1 MTMLPPTL
9 HQPRPRAGKSR
20 GGGGGGSM
28 HLPTLIALI
37 ALLLAGA
44 AALLLAAPVP
54 PLAAQTIT
62 DYDSNDNGLID
73 ISSLAQLH
81 AMRWDQNGDGDP
93 DSTTTAADYL
103 LAFPDRDTA
112 TSTRMGCP
120 SGTCTGYELTASL
133 TFPAETSSP
142 HNPWTPMRFA
152 ATFDGNGHTL
162 TNLNIPAPSGFRP
175 TGLFDTLST
184 ANGLIKNVGLINP
197 TVATANRNQVT
208 GALVGWLEPNAKI
221 ETSYVAGG
229 SVTGAGFAAR
239 VGGLVGL
246 SQFDTD
252 IRASYSTAAV
262 GHVGNPDQIRVGGLL
277 GYAAGGK
284 ITASYA
290 AGPVTP
296 GTGTSTYA
304 GGLVGLSAGTETD
317 YPDSYCDT
325 QATMQTDCV
334 GGHLSLPDFTPVD
347 GYDTA
352 YLQHT
357 IGYCDIYEFWN
368 LDLDG
373 ITGGDNPWNFGT
385 ETDYPTPWKPADRPT
400 TTEPVVCAP
409 PYSPTIDSPPPGGPR
424 RAQPPQDTPYNPE
437 ADHPESYDNPRYDMS
452 ATCAPQPAANGQP
465 AGVLITIDLGDYQ
478 GEVILHL
485 SLWNGEYFASYESH
499 GLTPPALERDGQTAT
514 VQITTDPAQTRF
526 LMDSVSPTTNLVL
539 GYADCHT
546 DDPGAAAAAESPT
559 ESAET
564 STPPTPPAEKI
575 YTNDRHEM
583 TASCE
588 VQHNADGDPE
598 SSLISFDLGNY
609 EGAVI
614 LHLSLWNGE
623 YYASF
628 ESHGLTQPLLERDGQ
643 TATVQVPTNPTETR
657 FLLNSTSPTTNLLL
671 GYADCHTAGQ

>member
-1 MTMLPPTL
+1 MRLP
-9 HQPRPRAGKSR
+9 K
-20 GGGGGGSM
+20 
-28 HLPTLIALI
+28 LIALI

-73 ISSLAQLH
+73 ISSLAQLN

-93 DSTTTAADYL
+93 DATTTAADYL

-133 TFPAETSSP
+133 PFPAETSSP
-142 HNPWTPMRFA
+142 HNPWTPMRFS

-162 TNLNIPAPSGFRP
+162 TNLNVTPSSTTP
-175 TGLFDTLST
+175 QAGLFDTLET

-197 TVATANRNQVT
+197 TVVTTGRDQVT
-208 GALVGWLEPNAKI
+208 GTLVGWLAYYAKI

-229 SVTGAGFAAR
+229 SVTVSGANAR
-239 VGGLVGL
+239 AGGMVGL
-246 SQFDTD
+246 SQGDTD

-262 GHVGNPDQIRVGGLL
+262 THAGNANSPSLGGLL
-277 GYAAGGK
+277 GYSAGGP

-290 AGPVTP
+290 AGPVTH
-296 GTGTSTYA
+296 GTGTGIGA
-304 GGLVGLSAGTETD
+304 GGLVGRTAGSPALT
-317 YPDSYCDT
+317 DSYCDLE
-325 QATMQTDCV
+325 AAMLDDCIGENIIV
-334 GGHLSLPDFTPVD
+334 FAPTSTAP

-352 YLQHT
+352 YLQGT

-373 ITGGDNPWNFGT
+373 MAGGDHPWNFGT
-385 ETDYPTPWKPADRPT
+385 KTDYPKLWKPADRPT
-400 TTEPVVCAP
+400 STPPEVCAP

-424 RAQPPQDTPYNPE
+424 QAQPPQDTPYNPE
-437 ADHPESYDNPRYDMS
+437 ADHPESYDNPRYDDMS

-499 GLTPPALERDGQTAT
+499 GLTPPPLERDGQTAT

-526 LMDSVSPTTNLVL
+526 LLDSVSPTTNLVL

-546 DDPGAAAAAESPT
+546 DDPGAAESTDSGAPDPADSDAPPPT

-564 STPPTPPAEKI
+564 STPPTPKV

-583 TASCE
+583 TASCN

-609 EGAVI
+609 EGSVI

-623 YYASF
+623 YYASY
-628 ESHGLTQPLLERDGQ
+628 ESHGLTQPLLERTGQ
-643 TATVQVPTNPTETR
+643 TAAVQVPTNPTETR